1 MTVSHSPYRTFYPS
15 CTIRKQQFRVE
26 YRQISRRFYLYRNGK
41 LMGQYAHSDFALLA
55 IVQFFTG
62 FKGDELP
69 FKYQGLMKKIEKGLQ
84 LPYQGLIDD

>member
-1 MTVSHSPYRTFYPS
+1 
-15 CTIRKQQFRVE
+15 
-26 YRQISRRFYLYRNGK
+26 
-41 LMGQYAHSDFALLA
+41 MGQYAHSDFALLA